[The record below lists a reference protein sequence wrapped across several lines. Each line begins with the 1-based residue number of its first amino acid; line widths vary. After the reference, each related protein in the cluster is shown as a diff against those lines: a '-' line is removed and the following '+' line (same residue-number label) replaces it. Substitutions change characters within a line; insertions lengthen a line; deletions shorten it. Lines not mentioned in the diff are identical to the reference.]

1 MVAQLSKSS
10 SGSVKIG
17 KKKSKI
23 KQKKDDKGKEQNVR
37 TKNIES
43 LYDEAT
49 LVDQCVTADYLING
63 CDICIESINNKH
75 LLRLLKNA
83 TQVVKDNFCES
94 RREKLE
100 KHSNSINLF
109 TKEIKNMLSYNRDR
123 IFIADFVGFYPNIP
137 IEFTSQYIETSI
149 PYIRERIKQND
160 TYELQYV
167 VRKVFK
173 EREYTF
179 AMILENNANIIFKL
193 FTYFNSF
200 TFPEE
205 ECFDQLRLYLYYPSY
220 NTSPNYG
227 FSSSLRWIQS
237 LDLIANLP
245 LEEKN
250 INQVMEKANIF
261 SLDFS
266 RVNIV
271 YNIIKCHLIKPW
283 FRMVIF
289 HFFRL
294 YEIRRT
300 LETEAQYL
308 VFTIMDEYIEKLI
321 KDLEDRNLSKDNF
334 IQLVEELKKNEWNSY
349 ETKYMTQNIISDR
362 TIYKIQNIDNERLP
376 YLQEELYEDI
386 KEKRSASR
394 KIEKYV
400 YDNLFDPTTGLFFYV
415 FSGNQRSYSYLFNQ
429 ELDMKHL
436 AYLLPLPPPSDSK
449 NKEEKFDLQSVLNL
463 YFKKVFDKFFKYI
476 KK

>member
-1 MVAQLSKSS
+1 MDTV
-10 SGSVKIG
+10 
-17 KKKSKI
+17 
-23 KQKKDDKGKEQNVR
+23 
-37 TKNIES
+37 
-43 LYDEAT
+43 
-49 LVDQCVTADYLING
+49 VT
-63 CDICIESINNKH
+63 
-75 LLRLLKNA
+75 
-83 TQVVKDNFCES
+83 
-94 RREKLE
+94 
-100 KHSNSINLF
+100 
-109 TKEIKNMLSYNRDR
+109 
-123 IFIADFVGFYPNIP
+123 
-137 IEFTSQYIETSI
+137 
-149 PYIRERIKQND
+149 
-160 TYELQYV
+160 
-167 VRKVFK
+167 
-173 EREYTF
+173 
-179 AMILENNANIIFKL
+179 
-193 FTYFNSF
+193 
-200 TFPEE
+200 
-205 ECFDQLRLYLYYPSY
+205 
-220 NTSPNYG
+220 
-227 FSSSLRWIQS
+227 
-237 LDLIANLP
+237 LIAKLP

-415 FSGNQRSYSYLFNQ
+415 FSGNQRSYSYLFKQ
-429 ELDMKHL
+429 KLDMKHL

-463 YFKKVFDKFFKYI
+463 YFKKVFDKFYKYI
-476 KK
+476 EKNGI